1 MEYKFLEE
9 LTDKELEELKSVLL
23 EENKRKEFMMKI

>member
-23 EENKRKEFMMKI
+23 EENKRKE